1 MKLILL
7 IFLGY
12 SLYKISFFVLSLFK
26 VKSKIKDEATKADF
40 KRKVSKMD
48 IQDAEYEDIWSLR
61 NMSLFVQ
68 TIEAKIA

>member
-26 VKSKIKDEATKADF
+26 VKSKINDEATKADF

-48 IQDAEYEDIWSLR
+48 IQDAEYEDI
-61 NMSLFVQ
+61 
-68 TIEAKIA
+68 